1 MYKVFLADDEIV
13 VREGIR
19 SNFPWEQTDFM
30 LAGEAPDGEMAL
42 SMLQDIK
49 PDILITDIRM
59 PFMDGLELCRVV
71 SASMPWM
78 YIIILSGY
86 DDFAYAREAISLG
99 VKEYLLKPV
108 SGQELMQVLG
118 RIAERI
124 REDKRQQAYL
134 RTYRDQLASSG
145 QLLKQR
151 LLTDL
156 ISGASEVDV
165 MERARALHMSLT
177 AGRYLTMVIDLGQEQ
192 ASAEETRAAESL
204 LCRLAESS
212 GGTVCLGQAQ
222 GRFVMLVMG
231 DDDADLEERTYG
243 LAQAARYDVERNT
256 ELKPLMA
263 IGTMVRTLRDT
274 PRSYADACALLHTL
288 REVPHSYADAC
299 AVLKTLHEAE
309 SIHRDRRIVGAVDIA
324 PSLSLVNVKVPQIYE
339 RLRNAG
345 QGEVDLI
352 LSEYIES
359 IGQSAAQSKLL
370 INYIFVDIVLSASRI
385 IRDVGGD
392 PQEIIPAAF
401 EQEGNSPTA
410 ASLPEAM
417 ALAREL
423 LARSLAFRDEQG
435 SARYG
440 VVIRKA
446 KSYIDDNFRNPDL
459 TLRDVAGHVALSN
472 NHFCTV
478 FSQETGVTFTEYLT
492 AVRLAKA
499 KELLRDKQMRT
510 SDVAFTVGYN
520 DPHYF
525 SYLFKKNTGL
535 TPRDYR
541 KGE

>member
-1 MYKVFLADDEIV
+1 MFKVFLADDEIV

-19 SNFPWEQTDFM
+19 SNFPWEQTDFV

-71 SASMPWM
+71 SATMPWM
-78 YIIILSGY
+78 YIVILSGY

-108 SGQELMQVLG
+108 SGQELLQVLG
-118 RIAERI
+118 HIAERI

-156 ISGASEVDV
+156 ISGAGEVDV

-177 AGRYLTMVIDLGQEQ
+177 AGRYLTMVIDLGSEQ
-192 ASAEETRAAESL
+192 VSAEETRAAESL
-204 LCRLAESS
+204 LCRLSESS

-231 DDDADLEERTYG
+231 DDDADIEERTYG
-243 LAQAARYDVERNT
+243 LAQAVKFDVERNT
-256 ELKPLMA
+256 ELKPLMG
-263 IGTMVRTLRDT
+263 IGTTVRALRD
-274 PRSYADACALLHTL
+274 
-288 REVPHSYADAC
+288 VPHSYADA
-299 AVLKTLHEAE
+299 VVLLKTLHEAE
-309 SIHRDRRIVGAVDIA
+309 SVHRDRRIVGALDIA

-339 RLRNAG
+339 RLRHAG
-345 QGEVDLI
+345 QGEIDAI
-352 LSEYIES
+352 LSEFIQS

-385 IRDVGGD
+385 IRELGGN

-401 EQEGNSPTA
+401 EPEGGSATA

-423 LARSLAFRDEQG
+423 LTCALAYRDEQG

-446 KSYIDDNFRNPDL
+446 KAFIDENYQNPDL

-492 AVRLAKA
+492 ATRLAKA
-499 KELLRDKQMRT
+499 RELLRDRQMRT
-510 SDVAFTVGYN
+510 SDVAFAVGYN

-525 SYLFKKNTGL
+525 SYLFKKNSGVS
-535 TPRDYR
+535 PRDYR

>member
-19 SNFPWEQTDFM
+19 SNFPWEQTDFV

-59 PFMDGLELCRVV
+59 PFMDGLELCRAV
-71 SASMPWM
+71 SATMPWM
-78 YIIILSGY
+78 YIVILSGY

-108 SGQELMQVLG
+108 SGQELLQVLNH
-118 RIAERI
+118 IADCI
-124 REDKRQQAYL
+124 REDKRQQANM
-134 RTYRDQLASSG
+134 RTYRDQLASTG

-156 ISGASEVDV
+156 ISGASDVDV
-165 MERARALHMSLT
+165 MERARALQMGLV
-177 AGRYLTMVIDLGQEQ
+177 AGRYLTMVIDWGKE
-192 ASAEETRAAESL
+192 AVSAEETRAAESL

-231 DDDADLEERTYG
+231 DDDNDIEERTYG
-243 LAQAARYDVERNT
+243 LAQAVKFDVERNT

-263 IGTMVRTLRDT
+263 IGTTVKALRD
-274 PRSYADACALLHTL
+274 
-288 REVPHSYADAC
+288 VPHSYADAC
-299 AVLKTLHEAE
+299 ALLRTLHDAE
-309 SIHRDRRIVGAVDIA
+309 SINRDRRIVGMLDIV
-324 PSLSLVNVKVPQIYE
+324 PKDSLSLVNVKVPQIFE
-339 RLRNAG
+339 KLRHANSTEIDA
-345 QGEVDLI
+345 I
-352 LSEYIES
+352 LSDYIAS
-359 IGQSAAQSKLL
+359 IGQSAAQSKLM

-385 IRDVGGD
+385 IRDCGGD
-392 PQEIIPAAF
+392 PQEIIPSAF
-401 EQEGNSPTA
+401 EPEGKSATA
-410 ASLPEAM
+410 STLEEAM
-417 ALAREL
+417 AMAREL
-423 LARSLAFRDEQG
+423 LGRALAFRDDQG

-446 KSYIDDNFRNPDL
+446 KSFMDENFSNPDL
-459 TLRDVAGHVALSN
+459 TLREVAGYVALSN

-492 AVRLAKA
+492 AIRLAKA

-510 SDVAFTVGYN
+510 SDVAFSVGYN

-525 SYLFKKNTGL
+525 SYLFKKNTGMS
-535 TPRDYR
+535 PRDYR
-541 KGE
+541 KDE

>member
-19 SNFPWEQTDFM
+19 SNFPWEQTDFI

-59 PFMDGLELCRVV
+59 PFMDGLELCRAV
-71 SASMPWM
+71 SATMPWM
-78 YIIILSGY
+78 YIVILSGY

-108 SGQELMQVLG
+108 SGQELLQVLNH
-118 RIAERI
+118 IADRI
-124 REDKRQQAYL
+124 REDKRQQANL
-134 RTYRDQLASSG
+134 RSYRDQLASSG
-145 QLLKQR
+145 QLLKER
-151 LLTDL
+151 LLLDL
-156 ISGASEVDV
+156 ISGAPEAEVI
-165 MERARALHMSLT
+165 ERARPLQMSLT
-177 AGRYLTMVIDLGQEQ
+177 AGRYLTMVIDLGQEPV
-192 ASAEETRAAESL
+192 SAEETRAAEGV
-204 LCRLAESS
+204 LCRLSESS
-212 GGTVCLGQAQ
+212 GGTVYLGQAQ

-231 DDDADLEERTYG
+231 DDDNDIEERTYG
-243 LAQAARYDVERNT
+243 LAQSVRFDVERNT
-256 ELKPLMA
+256 DLKPLMA
-263 IGTMVRTLRDT
+263 IGTTVR
-274 PRSYADACALLHTL
+274 AL

-299 AVLKTLHEAE
+299 ALLRTLHSAE
-309 SIHRDRRIVGAVDIA
+309 SANRERRIVGMLDIA
-324 PSLSLVNVKVPQIYE
+324 PKDSLSLVNVKVPQIYE
-339 RLRNAG
+339 KMRHASRH
-345 QGEVDLI
+345 EVDQI
-352 LSEYIES
+352 LSDYIGS
-359 IGQSAAQSKLL
+359 IGQTAAQSKLM
-370 INYIFVDIVLSASRI
+370 INYIFVDIVLCASRM
-385 IRDVGGD
+385 IRDCGGE
-392 PQEIIPAAF
+392 PQEVIPSAF
-401 EQEGNSPTA
+401 QPDGTGATA
-410 ASLPEAM
+410 ATLEEAM
-417 ALAREL
+417 AMAREL
-423 LARSLAFRDEQG
+423 LGRALDYRDDQG

-446 KSYIDDNFRNPDL
+446 KAYIDESFSNPDL

-499 KELLRDKQMRT
+499 RELLRDRQMRT
-510 SDVAFTVGYN
+510 SDVAFSVGYN

-535 TPRDYR
+535 SPRDYR

>member
-19 SNFPWEQTDFM
+19 SNFPWERTDFV

-59 PFMDGLELCRVV
+59 PFMDGLELCRAV
-71 SASMPWM
+71 SATMPWM
-78 YIIILSGY
+78 YIVILSGY

-108 SGQELMQVLG
+108 SGQELLQVLNHL
-118 RIAERI
+118 ADCI

-151 LLTDL
+151 LVSDL
-156 ISGASEVDV
+156 ICGAAENDV
-165 MERARALHMSLT
+165 IERARALQMSLT
-177 AGRYLTMVIDLGQEQ
+177 AGRYLTMVIDLGEEPI
-192 ASAEETRAAESL
+192 AAEETRAAESL
-204 LCRLAESS
+204 LCRLADSS

-222 GRFVMLVMG
+222 GRFAMLVIG
-231 DDDADLEERTYG
+231 DDDIDIEERTYG
-243 LAQAARYDVERNT
+243 LAQAVKFDVERNT
-256 ELKPLMA
+256 SLRPRIA
-263 IGTMVRTLRDT
+263 IGVTVRTLHDV
-274 PRSYADACALLHTL
+274 PRSYADACALLRSL
-288 REVPHSYADAC
+288 RS
-299 AVLKTLHEAE
+299 AE
-309 SIHRDRRIVGAVDIA
+309 SADRERSIVGALDTA
-324 PSLSLVNVKVPQIYE
+324 QSLALANVKVPQIYE
-339 RLRNAG
+339 RLRHASP
-345 QGEVDLI
+345 GEIDGI
-352 LSEYIES
+352 LSDYVAS
-359 IGQSAAQSKLL
+359 IGQTAAQSKLM

-385 IRDVGGD
+385 IRELGGD
-392 PQEIIPAAF
+392 PQEVIPGAF
-401 EQEGNSPTA
+401 EPEGSGATTA
-410 ASLPEAM
+410 TLAEAM
-417 ALAREL
+417 ALARDL
-423 LARSLAFRDEQG
+423 LARALRFRDEQG

-440 VVIRKA
+440 VIIRKA
-446 KSYIDDNFRNPDL
+446 KGFIDENFANPDL

-492 AVRLAKA
+492 GIRLAKA

>member
-19 SNFPWEQTDFM
+19 SNFPWEQTDFV

-59 PFMDGLELCRVV
+59 PFMDGLELCRAV
-71 SASMPWM
+71 SATMPWM
-78 YIIILSGY
+78 YIVILSGY

-108 SGQELMQVLG
+108 SGQELLQVLNH
-118 RIAERI
+118 IADCI
-124 REDKRQQAYL
+124 REDKRQQANL

-145 QLLKQR
+145 QLLKER
-151 LLTDL
+151 LLNDL
-156 ISGASEVDV
+156 ISGTPENEV
-165 MERARALHMSLT
+165 MERARALQMSLT
-177 AGRYLTMVIDLGQEQ
+177 AGRYLTMVIDLGQETI
-192 ASAEETRAAESL
+192 SVEETRAAESV

-212 GGTVCLGQAQ
+212 GGTVCLCQVQ

-231 DDDADLEERTYG
+231 DDDTDIEERTYG
-243 LAQAARYDVERNT
+243 LAQAVRFEVERNT
-256 ELKPLMA
+256 ELKPMMA
-263 IGTMVRTLRDT
+263 IGTTVRSLG
-274 PRSYADACALLHTL
+274 
-288 REVPHSYADAC
+288 EVSHSYADAST
-299 AVLKTLHEAE
+299 LLHTLHEADSANRE
-309 SIHRDRRIVGAVDIA
+309 RRIVGMLDIE
-324 PSLSLVNVKVPQIYE
+324 PKESLSLVNVKVPQIYE
-339 RLRNAG
+339 KLRHTNRAEADG
-345 QGEVDLI
+345 I
-352 LSEYIES
+352 LSDYIAS
-359 IGQSAAQSKLL
+359 IGQTAAQSKLM
-370 INYIFVDIVLSASRI
+370 INYIFVDIVLCASRM
-385 IRDVGGD
+385 IRDCGGD
-392 PQEIIPAAF
+392 PQEIIPSAF
-401 EQEGNSPTA
+401 QPEDKSAA
-410 ASLPEAM
+410 ASTLEEAM
-417 ALAREL
+417 AMAREL
-423 LARSLAFRDEQG
+423 LYRALSFRDDQG

-446 KSYIDDNFRNPDL
+446 KAYIDEHFSNPDL
-459 TLRDVAGHVALSN
+459 TLRDVAGYVALSN

-492 AVRLAKA
+492 TVRLAHAKA
-499 KELLRDKQMRT
+499 LLRDRQMRT

-535 TPRDYR
+535 SPRDYR

>member
-30 LAGEAPDGEMAL
+30 LAGEAPDGDMAL

-59 PFMDGLELCRVV
+59 PFMDGLELCRAV

-78 YIIILSGY
+78 YIVILSGY

-108 SGQELMQVLG
+108 SGQELLQVLNH
-118 RIAERI
+118 IADCI
-124 REDKRQQAYL
+124 REDKRRQANL
-134 RTYRDQLASSG
+134 RQFRDQLASSG

-151 LLTDL
+151 LLGDL
-156 ISGASEVDV
+156 VAGAPEPDV
-165 MERARALHMSLT
+165 MERARALQMSLV
-177 AGRYLTMVIDLGQEQ
+177 AGRYLTMVVDLGREPV
-192 ASAEETRAAESL
+192 SAEETRAAESV
-204 LCRLAESS
+204 LCRLSESS
-212 GGTVCLGQAQ
+212 GGTVCMGQAQ

-231 DDDADLEERTYG
+231 DDNNDIEERTYG
-243 LAQAARYDVERNT
+243 LAQAVKFDVERNT

-263 IGTMVRTLRDT
+263 IGTTVVTLG
-274 PRSYADACALLHTL
+274 
-288 REVPHSYADAC
+288 EVPHSYADAC
-299 AVLKTLHEAE
+299 ALLRTLREAE
-309 SIHRDRRIVGAVDIA
+309 NANRDRRIVGMLDIA
-324 PSLSLVNVKVPQIYE
+324 PQESLSLVNVKVPQVYE
-339 RLRNAG
+339 KLRNASPSEADG
-345 QGEVDLI
+345 I
-352 LSEYIES
+352 LSDYIRS
-359 IGQSAAQSKLL
+359 IGQTAAQSKLM
-370 INYIFVDIVLSASRI
+370 INYVFVDIVLSASRI
-385 IRDVGGD
+385 IRDCGGD
-392 PQEIIPAAF
+392 PQEIIPSAF
-401 EQEGNSPTA
+401 QPDGRS
-410 ASLPEAM
+410 ASASTLEEAM
-417 ALAREL
+417 AMAREL
-423 LARSLAFRDEQG
+423 LRAALSYRDEQG

-446 KSYIDDNFRNPDL
+446 KSFIDEHFSNPDL

-492 AVRLAKA
+492 SVRLQKA
-499 KELLRDKQMRT
+499 KQLLRDQQMRT
-510 SDVAFTVGYN
+510 SDVAFGVGYN

-535 TPRDYR
+535 APRDNR

>member
-19 SNFPWEQTDFM
+19 SNFPWEQTDFV

-59 PFMDGLELCRVV
+59 PFMDGLELCRAV
-71 SASMPWM
+71 SATMPWM
-78 YIIILSGY
+78 YIVILSGY

-108 SGQELMQVLG
+108 SGQELMQVLNH
-118 RIAERI
+118 IADCI
-124 REDKRQQAYL
+124 REDKRRQANL
-134 RTYRDQLASSG
+134 RTYRDQLASTG

-156 ISGASEVDV
+156 ISGASEADV
-165 MERARALHMSLT
+165 MERARALQMSLT
-177 AGRYLTMVIDLGQEQ
+177 AGRYLTMVIDWGQDDV
-192 ASAEETRAAESL
+192 SAEETRAAESL
-204 LCRLAESS
+204 LCRLADSS
-212 GGTVCLGQAQ
+212 GGTVCLGQTQ

-231 DDDADLEERTYG
+231 DDDNDIEERTYG
-243 LAQAARYDVERNT
+243 LAQAVKFDVERNT
-256 ELKPLMA
+256 ELKPRMA
-263 IGTMVRTLRDT
+263 IGTTVKALREV
-274 PRSYADACALLHTL
+274 PNSYADACALL
-288 REVPHSYADAC
+288 R
-299 AVLKTLHEAE
+299 TLHNADHANRER
-309 SIHRDRRIVGAVDIA
+309 SIVGMLDLA
-324 PSLSLVNVKVPQIYE
+324 PKDSVTLANVKVPQIFE
-339 RLRNAG
+339 KLRHANP
-345 QGEVDLI
+345 GEIGDI
-352 LSEYIES
+352 LSDYIQS
-359 IGQSAAQSKLL
+359 IGQSAAQSKLI

-385 IRDVGGD
+385 IRECGGD
-392 PQEIIPAAF
+392 PQEIIPSAF
-401 EQEGNSPTA
+401 EPDGKSAMTA
-410 ASLPEAM
+410 TLEEALDM
-417 ALAREL
+417 AREL
-423 LARSLAFRDEQG
+423 LSRALQFRDEQG

-446 KSYIDDNFRNPDL
+446 KSYMDEHFSNPDL
-459 TLRDVAGHVALSN
+459 TLRDVAGYVALSN

-492 AVRLAKA
+492 AIRLAKA

-525 SYLFKKNTGL
+525 SYLFKKNAGMS
-535 TPRDYR
+535 PRDYR